1 MPEAPPYNYKSENR
15 EMKRFAWMGLIA
27 VFVLAAGSVF
37 AQAVLRPV
45 AQPNA
50 YGATHALT
58 LRYSDL
64 SASTATNTAA
74 VITNTIPA
82 GTVLAFRGMFLN
94 QPFTDGKTTTTN
106 TVQAKLGYGGS
117 DAYFMANT
125 EMAKDGN
132 TSPVFASLGVL
143 ASSQVVTNIVGLTL
157 QKDGANVTNV
167 VATTAEQTN
176 VSSAGAIPY
185 RYSSAGQ
192 LLLTVTPNAALK
204 LSDLVRGSVTFYF
217 LSLP

>member
-1 MPEAPPYNYKSENR
+1 
-15 EMKRFAWMGLIA
+15 MKRFAWMGLIA

-143 ASSQVVTNIVGLTL
+143 ASSTSVARLTAVTPTFQVVTNIVGLTL